1 MKMTNL
7 CLSMWICQFGAVPG
21 SEIIQRVTF
30 SVTFLAVFGHCV
42 HCSVYQDFLTYG
54 GIVFHRMCVTH
65 LILSSIYGYLSCFY
79 LWAIVNSVTLNI
91 LTQVFVWTH
100 FSSFEYIPKSEF
112 SGSYGNSVFSF
123 FKEPLQCFPQYLHHL
138 TFPPAGHWDSIF
150 PHLG

>member
-1 MKMTNL
+1 MTNL

-79 LWAIVNSVTLNI
+79 CITIMNNVVYPLSCDTFSNLLGVCLEVAFLGLMITLC
-91 LTQVFVWTH
+91 
-100 FSSFEYIPKSEF
+100 
-112 SGSYGNSVFSF
+112 
-123 FKEPLQCFPQYLHHL
+123 LQCF
-138 TFPPAGHWDSIF
+138 
-150 PHLG
+150 